1 MTVRDLR
8 RAAVAA
14 LIPLYGRGE
23 AEWMTR
29 LTLES
34 VTGWSRVDLL
44 VDAGKEL
51 GEVRV
56 EAVKNIVDRLL
67 KHEPLQYILG
77 YEDFMGLKIKVSPS
91 VLIPRPETQELVNI
105 IIDREAKA
113 SDLCVLDAGTGSGAI
128 AVALSRN
135 LRFARVTA
143 IDNSD
148 AALEVARSNAERLR
162 TPVTFVNA
170 DMLSLASLPG
180 EPFDIIV
187 SNPPYVLDSERAEMS
202 ANVLGHEPS
211 AALFVPDSDPLR
223 FYLALARYA
232 AAGGLKPGGRLYF
245 ECNPLTIDGLASQ
258 LEADFDEVET
268 VRDSFGRQRFI
279 IASLRSC

>member
-29 LTLES
+29 LTLEY

-44 VDAGKEL
+44 VDADKEL

-56 EAVKNIVDRLL
+56 EAVKNIVARLL

-91 VLIPRPETQELVNI
+91 VLIPRPETQGLVNI

-113 SDLCVLDAGTGSGAI
+113 SDLSVLDAGTGSGAI

-135 LRFARVTA
+135 LRFARVMA

-211 AALFVPDSDPLR
+211 VALFVPDSDPLR

-232 AAGGLKPGGRLYF
+232 AAGGLKPDGRLYF
-245 ECNPLTIDGLASQ
+245 ECNPLTIGVLSSQ
-258 LEADFDEVET
+258 LEVDFDEVEAI
-268 VRDSFGRQRFI
+268 RDSFGRKRFI
-279 IASLRSC
+279 IASLRS

>member
-29 LTLES
+29 LTLEY

-44 VDAGKEL
+44 VDADKEL

-56 EAVKNIVDRLL
+56 EAVKNIVARLL

-113 SDLCVLDAGTGSGAI
+113 SDLSVLDAGTGSGAI

-135 LRFARVTA
+135 LRFARVMA

-211 AALFVPDSDPLR
+211 VALFVPDSDPLR

-232 AAGGLKPGGRLYF
+232 AAGGLKPDGRLYF
-245 ECNPLTIDGLASQ
+245 ECNPLTIGVLSSQ
-258 LEADFDEVET
+258 LEVDFDEVEAI
-268 VRDSFGRQRFI
+268 RDSFVRKRFI
-279 IASLRSC
+279 IASLRS

>member
-29 LTLES
+29 LTLEY

-44 VDAGKEL
+44 VDADKEL

-77 YEDFMGLKIKVSPS
+77 YEDFMGLKIRVSPS

-113 SDLCVLDAGTGSGAI
+113 SDLSVLDAGTGSGAI

-148 AALEVARSNAERLR
+148 AALEVARGNAERLR
-162 TPVTFVNA
+162 TPVIFVNT
-170 DMLSLASLPG
+170 DMLSLTSLPG

-202 ANVLGHEPS
+202 ANVLGHEPP

-223 FYLALARYA
+223 FYFALARYA

-245 ECNPLTIDGLASQ
+245 ECNPLTIGALASR
-258 LEADFDEVET
+258 LETDFDEVET
-268 VRDSFGRQRFI
+268 LRDSFGRQRFI
-279 IASLRSC
+279 VASSRS

>member
-8 RAAVAA
+8 RVAVAA

-29 LTLES
+29 LTLEY
-34 VTGWSRVDLL
+34 VTSWSRVDLL
-44 VDAGKEL
+44 VDADKEI

-56 EAVKNIVDRLL
+56 GAVKNIVDRLL

-77 YEDFMGLKIKVSPS
+77 YEDFMGLKINVSPS

-113 SDLCVLDAGTGSGAI
+113 SDLSVLDAGTGSGAI

-135 LRFARVTA
+135 LRFASVTA

-170 DMLSLASLPG
+170 DILSLTTLPG

-211 AALFVPDSDPLR
+211 AALFVPDSDSLR

-245 ECNPLTIDGLASQ
+245 ECNPLTIDALASR
-258 LEADFDEVET
+258 LEPDFDEVDT

-279 IASLRSC
+279 IASLRS

>member
-29 LTLES
+29 LTLEY

-44 VDAGKEL
+44 VDADKEL

-67 KHEPLQYILG
+67 NHEPLQYILG
-77 YEDFMGLKIKVSPS
+77 YEDFMGLKINVNPS

-113 SDLCVLDAGTGSGAI
+113 SDLSVLDAGTGSGAI

-135 LRFARVTA
+135 LRFASVTA

-170 DMLSLASLPG
+170 DMISLTTLPG

-245 ECNPLTIDGLASQ
+245 ECNPLTIDALASR
-258 LEADFDEVET
+258 LEPDFDEVET

>member
-1 MTVRDLR
+1 MTVSDLR

-29 LTLES
+29 LTLEY

-44 VDAGKEL
+44 VDADKEL

-67 KHEPLQYILG
+67 KHEPLQYVLG
-77 YEDFMGLKIKVSPS
+77 YEDFMGLKINVNPS

-113 SDLCVLDAGTGSGAI
+113 SDLSVLDAGTGSGAI

-135 LRFARVTA
+135 LRFARVMA

-211 AALFVPDSDPLR
+211 VALFVPDSDPLR

-245 ECNPLTIDGLASQ
+245 ECNPLTIDALASR
-258 LEADFDEVET
+258 LEPDFDEVET

-279 IASLRSC
+279 IASLRS

>member
-29 LTLES
+29 LMLEY

-44 VDAGKEL
+44 VDADKEL

-56 EAVKNIVDRLL
+56 EAVKNVVDRLMN
-67 KHEPLQYILG
+67 HEPLQYILG
-77 YEDFMGLKIKVSPS
+77 YEDFMGLKINVNPS

-113 SDLCVLDAGTGSGAI
+113 SDLSVLDAGTGSGAI

-148 AALEVARSNAERLR
+148 AVLEVARGNAERLR

-211 AALFVPDSDPLR
+211 AALFVPDRDPLR

-245 ECNPLTIDGLASQ
+245 ECNPLTIDALASR
-258 LEADFDEVET
+258 LEPDFDEVET
-268 VRDSFGRQRFI
+268 VRDSFGRKRFI
-279 IASLRSC
+279 IASLRS

>member
-29 LTLES
+29 LTLEY

-44 VDAGKEL
+44 VDADKEL

-77 YEDFMGLKIKVSPS
+77 YEDFMGLKINVNPS

-113 SDLCVLDAGTGSGAI
+113 TDLSVLDAGTGSGAI
-128 AVALSRN
+128 AVALLRN

-211 AALFVPDSDPLR
+211 VALFVPDSDPLR

-232 AAGGLKPGGRLYF
+232 AAGGLKPDGRLYF
-245 ECNPLTIDGLASQ
+245 ECNPLTIGVLTSQ
-258 LEADFDEVET
+258 LEVDFDEVEAI
-268 VRDSFGRQRFI
+268 RDSFGRKRFI
-279 IASLRSC
+279 IASLRS

>member
-29 LTLES
+29 LTLEY

-44 VDAGKEL
+44 VDADKEL

-56 EAVKNIVDRLL
+56 EAVKNIVARLL

-113 SDLCVLDAGTGSGAI
+113 SDLSVLDAGTGSGAI

-135 LRFARVTA
+135 LRFARVMA

-170 DMLSLASLPG
+170 DMLSLASLLG

-211 AALFVPDSDPLR
+211 VALFVPDSDPLR

-232 AAGGLKPGGRLYF
+232 AAGGLKPDGRLYF
-245 ECNPLTIDGLASQ
+245 ECNPLTIGVLSSQ
-258 LEADFDEVET
+258 LEADFDEVEAI
-268 VRDSFGRQRFI
+268 RDSFGRKRFI
-279 IASLRSC
+279 IASLRS

>member
-29 LTLES
+29 LTLEY

-44 VDAGKEL
+44 VDADKEL

-56 EAVKNIVDRLL
+56 EAVKNIVARLL

-113 SDLCVLDAGTGSGAI
+113 SDLSVLDAGTGSGAI

-135 LRFARVTA
+135 LRFARVMA
-143 IDNSD
+143 IDNSY

-211 AALFVPDSDPLR
+211 VALFVPDSDPLR

-232 AAGGLKPGGRLYF
+232 AAGGLKPDGRLYF
-245 ECNPLTIDGLASQ
+245 ECNPLTIGVLSSQ
-258 LEADFDEVET
+258 LEVDFDEVEAI
-268 VRDSFGRQRFI
+268 RDSFGRKRFI
-279 IASLRSC
+279 IASLRS

>member
-1 MTVRDLR
+1 MTVSDLR

-29 LTLES
+29 LTLEY
-34 VTGWSRVDLL
+34 VTGRSRVDLL
-44 VDAGKEL
+44 VDADKEI

-67 KHEPLQYILG
+67 KHEPLQYVLG
-77 YEDFMGLKIKVSPS
+77 YEDFMGLKINVNPS

-113 SDLCVLDAGTGSGAI
+113 SDLSVLDAGTGSGAI

-135 LRFARVTA
+135 LRFASVTA

-148 AALEVARSNAERLR
+148 AALEVARGNAERLR

-245 ECNPLTIDGLASQ
+245 ECNPLTIDALASR
-258 LEADFDEVET
+258 LEPDFDEVET

-279 IASLRSC
+279 IASLRS

>member
-1 MTVRDLR
+1 MTVSDLR

-29 LTLES
+29 LTLEY
-34 VTGWSRVDLL
+34 VTGRSRVDLL
-44 VDAGKEL
+44 VDADKEI

-67 KHEPLQYILG
+67 NHEPLQYILG
-77 YEDFMGLKIKVSPS
+77 YEDFMGLKINVNPS

-113 SDLCVLDAGTGSGAI
+113 TDLSVLDAGTGSGAI

-170 DMLSLASLPG
+170 DMLSLTSLPG
-180 EPFDIIV
+180 APFDIIV

-245 ECNPLTIDGLASQ
+245 ECNPLTIGALASR
-258 LEADFDEVET
+258 LESDFDEVET
-268 VRDSFGRQRFI
+268 IRDSFGRQRFI
-279 IASLRSC
+279 IASLRS

>member
-56 EAVKNIVDRLL
+56 EAVKNIVARLL
-67 KHEPLQYILG
+67 KHEPLQYVLG
-77 YEDFMGLKIKVSPS
+77 YEDFMGLKINVNPS

-113 SDLCVLDAGTGSGAI
+113 SDLSVLDAGTGSGAI

-135 LRFARVTA
+135 LRFASVTA

-148 AALEVARSNAERLR
+148 AALEVARGNAERLR

-170 DMLSLASLPG
+170 DILSLTSLPG

-245 ECNPLTIDGLASQ
+245 ECNPLTIDALASR
-258 LEADFDEVET
+258 LEPDFDEVET

-279 IASLRSC
+279 IASLRS

>member
-29 LTLES
+29 LTLEY

-44 VDAGKEL
+44 VDADKEL

-56 EAVKNIVDRLL
+56 EAVKNIVARLL

-113 SDLCVLDAGTGSGAI
+113 SDLSVLDAGTGSGAI

-135 LRFARVTA
+135 LRFARVMA

-211 AALFVPDSDPLR
+211 VALFVPDSDPLR

-232 AAGGLKPGGRLYF
+232 AAGGLKPDGRLYF
-245 ECNPLTIDGLASQ
+245 ECNPLTIGVLPSQ
-258 LEADFDEVET
+258 LEVDFDEVEAI
-268 VRDSFGRQRFI
+268 RDSFGRKRFI
-279 IASLRSC
+279 IASLRS

>member
-34 VTGWSRVDLL
+34 VTGRSRVDLL

-113 SDLCVLDAGTGSGAI
+113 SDLSVLDAGTGSGAI

-211 AALFVPDSDPLR
+211 VALFVPDSDPLR

-232 AAGGLKPGGRLYF
+232 AAGGLKPDGRLYF
-245 ECNPLTIDGLASQ
+245 ECNPLTIAALASQ
-258 LEADFDEVET
+258 LEADFDEAET

-279 IASLRSC
+279 IASLRS

>member
-8 RAAVAA
+8 CAAVAA

-29 LTLES
+29 LTLEY
-34 VTGWSRVDLL
+34 VTGRSRVDLL
-44 VDAGKEL
+44 VDADKEL

-67 KHEPLQYILG
+67 NHEPLQYILG
-77 YEDFMGLKIKVSPS
+77 YEDFMGLKINVNPS

-113 SDLCVLDAGTGSGAI
+113 SDLSVLDAGTGSGAI

-148 AALEVARSNAERLR
+148 AALEVARGNAERLR

-170 DMLSLASLPG
+170 DMLSPTSLPG
-180 EPFDIIV
+180 APFDIIV

-245 ECNPLTIDGLASQ
+245 ECNPLTIDALASR
-258 LEADFDEVET
+258 LEPDFDEVET

-279 IASLRSC
+279 IASLRS

>member
-29 LTLES
+29 LTLEY

-44 VDAGKEL
+44 VDVDKEL

-56 EAVKNIVDRLL
+56 EAVKNIVARLL

-77 YEDFMGLKIKVSPS
+77 YEEFMGLRINVNPS

-105 IIDREAKA
+105 IIDREAKV
-113 SDLCVLDAGTGSGAI
+113 SDLSVLDAGTGSGAI

-148 AALEVARSNAERLR
+148 AALEVARGNAERLR

-170 DMLSLASLPG
+170 DILSLTSLPG

-245 ECNPLTIDGLASQ
+245 ECNPLTIDALASR
-258 LEADFDEVET
+258 LEPDFDEVET

-279 IASLRSC
+279 IASLRS

>member
-29 LTLES
+29 LTLEY

-44 VDAGKEL
+44 VDADKEL

-77 YEDFMGLKIKVSPS
+77 YEDFMGLKINVNPS

-113 SDLCVLDAGTGSGAI
+113 SDLSVLDAGTGSGAI
-128 AVALSRN
+128 AEALSRN
-135 LRFARVTA
+135 LRFASVTA

-148 AALEVARSNAERLR
+148 AALEVARGNAERLR

-170 DMLSLASLPG
+170 DILSLTSLPG

-245 ECNPLTIDGLASQ
+245 ECNPLTIDALASR
-258 LEADFDEVET
+258 LEPDFDEVET

-279 IASLRSC
+279 IASLRS

>member
-29 LTLES
+29 LTLEY

-44 VDAGKEL
+44 VDADKEL

-77 YEDFMGLKIKVSPS
+77 YEDFMGLKIKVTPS

-113 SDLCVLDAGTGSGAI
+113 SDLSVLDAGTGSGAI

-148 AALEVARSNAERLR
+148 AALEVARGNAERLR

-170 DMLSLASLPG
+170 DMLSLTTLPG

-245 ECNPLTIDGLASQ
+245 ECNPLTIDGLASR
-258 LEADFDEVET
+258 LESDFDEVET

-279 IASLRSC
+279 IASLRS

>member
-113 SDLCVLDAGTGSGAI
+113 TDLSVLDAGTGSGAI

-162 TPVTFVNA
+162 TPVTFANA
-170 DMLSLASLPG
+170 DMLSLTSLPG
-180 EPFDIIV
+180 APFDIIV

-232 AAGGLKPGGRLYF
+232 AAGGLKPDGRLYF
-245 ECNPLTIDGLASQ
+245 ECNPLTIGALASR
-258 LEADFDEVET
+258 LEVDFDEVET

-279 IASLRSC
+279 IASLRS

>member
-1 MTVRDLR
+1 MTVSDLR

-29 LTLES
+29 LTLEY

-44 VDAGKEL
+44 VDADKEL

-77 YEDFMGLKIKVSPS
+77 YEEFMGLRINVNPS

-113 SDLCVLDAGTGSGAI
+113 SDLSVLDAGTGSGAI

-148 AALEVARSNAERLR
+148 AALEVARGNAERLR

-170 DMLSLASLPG
+170 DILSLTSLPG

-245 ECNPLTIDGLASQ
+245 ESNPLTIDALASR
-258 LEADFDEVET
+258 LEPDFDEVDT

-279 IASLRSC
+279 IASLRS

>member
-29 LTLES
+29 LTLEY

-44 VDAGKEL
+44 VDADKEL

-56 EAVKNIVDRLL
+56 EAVKNIVARLL

-113 SDLCVLDAGTGSGAI
+113 SDLSVLDAGTGSGAI

-135 LRFARVTA
+135 LRFARVMA

-180 EPFDIIV
+180 EPLDIIV

-211 AALFVPDSDPLR
+211 VALFVPDSDPLR

-232 AAGGLKPGGRLYF
+232 AAGGLKPDGRLYF
-245 ECNPLTIDGLASQ
+245 ECNPLTIGVLSSQ
-258 LEADFDEVET
+258 LEVDFDEVEAI
-268 VRDSFGRQRFI
+268 RDSFGRKRFI
-279 IASLRSC
+279 IASLRS

>member
-1 MTVRDLR
+1 MTVSDLR

-29 LTLES
+29 LTLEY

-44 VDAGKEL
+44 VDAGNEL

-56 EAVKNIVDRLL
+56 DAVKNIVDRLL

-77 YEDFMGLKIKVSPS
+77 YEDFMGLKINVNPS

-113 SDLCVLDAGTGSGAI
+113 SDLSVLDAGTGSGAI

-135 LRFARVTA
+135 LRFASVTA

-148 AALEVARSNAERLR
+148 AALEVARGNAERLR

-170 DMLSLASLPG
+170 DMLSLTSLPG

-245 ECNPLTIDGLASQ
+245 ECNPLTIDALVSR
-258 LEADFDEVET
+258 LESDFDEVET

-279 IASLRSC
+279 IASLWS

>member
-1 MTVRDLR
+1 MTVSDLR

-29 LTLES
+29 LTLEY

-44 VDAGKEL
+44 VDADKEL

-77 YEDFMGLKIKVSPS
+77 YEDFMGLKINVNPS

-113 SDLCVLDAGTGSGAI
+113 SDLSVLDAGTGSGAI

-135 LRFARVTA
+135 LRFASVTA

-148 AALEVARSNAERLR
+148 AALEVARGNAERLR
-162 TPVTFVNA
+162 TPVTFFNA

-245 ECNPLTIDGLASQ
+245 ECNPLTIDALASR
-258 LEADFDEVET
+258 LEPDFDEVEAI
-268 VRDSFGRQRFI
+268 RDSFGRQRFI
-279 IASLRSC
+279 IASLRS

>member
-1 MTVRDLR
+1 MTVSDLR

-29 LTLES
+29 LTLEY
-34 VTGWSRVDLL
+34 VTGRSRVDLL
-44 VDAGKEL
+44 VDADKEI

-67 KHEPLQYILG
+67 EHEPLQYVLG
-77 YEDFMGLKIKVSPS
+77 YEDFMGLKINVNPS

-113 SDLCVLDAGTGSGAI
+113 SDLSVLDAGTGSGAI

-148 AALEVARSNAERLR
+148 AALEVARGNAERLR

-170 DMLSLASLPG
+170 DMLSPTSLPG
-180 EPFDIIV
+180 APFDIIV

-211 AALFVPDSDPLR
+211 VALFVPDSDPLR

-232 AAGGLKPGGRLYF
+232 AAGGLKPDGRLYF
-245 ECNPLTIDGLASQ
+245 ECNPLTIAALDSR

-279 IASLRSC
+279 IASLRS

>member
-1 MTVRDLR
+1 MTVSDLR

-29 LTLES
+29 LTLEY

-44 VDAGKEL
+44 VDADKEL

-77 YEDFMGLKIKVSPS
+77 YEDFMGLKINVNPS

-113 SDLCVLDAGTGSGAI
+113 SDLSVLDAGTGSGAI

-170 DMLSLASLPG
+170 DMLSLTSLPG
-180 EPFDIIV
+180 ESFDIIV
-187 SNPPYVLDSERAEMS
+187 SNPPYVLNSERAEMS

-245 ECNPLTIDGLASQ
+245 ECNPLTIDELVSR
-258 LEADFDEVET
+258 LEPDFDEVEA
-268 VRDSFGRQRFI
+268 VRDSFGRKRFI
-279 IASLRSC
+279 IASLRS

>member
-1 MTVRDLR
+1 MTVSDLR

-29 LTLES
+29 LTLEY
-34 VTGWSRVDLL
+34 VTGRSRVDLL
-44 VDAGKEL
+44 VDADKEL

-56 EAVKNIVDRLL
+56 EAVKNIVARLL

-77 YEDFMGLKIKVSPS
+77 YEEFMGLRINVNPS

-113 SDLCVLDAGTGSGAI
+113 SDLSVLDAGTGSGAI

-148 AALEVARSNAERLR
+148 AALEVARGNAERLR

-170 DMLSLASLPG
+170 DMLSPTSLPG

-245 ECNPLTIDGLASQ
+245 ECNPLTIDALASR
-258 LEADFDEVET
+258 LEPDFDEVET
-268 VRDSFGRQRFI
+268 VRDSFGRKRFI
-279 IASLRSC
+279 IAPLRS

>member
-29 LTLES
+29 LTLEY

-44 VDAGKEL
+44 VDADKEL

-56 EAVKNIVDRLL
+56 EAVENIVARLL

-77 YEDFMGLKIKVSPS
+77 YEDFMGLKIKVTPS

-113 SDLCVLDAGTGSGAI
+113 SDLSVLDAGTGSGAI
-128 AVALSRN
+128 AVALLRN
-135 LRFARVTA
+135 LRFASVTA

-148 AALEVARSNAERLR
+148 AALEVARGNAERLR

-170 DMLSLASLPG
+170 DILSLTSLPG

-223 FYLALARYA
+223 FYLALAHYA

-245 ECNPLTIDGLASQ
+245 ECNPLTIDALASR
-258 LEADFDEVET
+258 LEPDFDEVET

-279 IASLRSC
+279 IASLRS

>member
-8 RAAVAA
+8 RVAVAA

-29 LTLES
+29 LTLEY

-44 VDAGKEL
+44 VDADKEL

-56 EAVKNIVDRLL
+56 EAVKNIVARLL

-77 YEDFMGLKIKVSPS
+77 YEDFMGLKINVNPS

-105 IIDREAKA
+105 IIDREAKV
-113 SDLCVLDAGTGSGAI
+113 SDLSVLDAGTGSGAI

-135 LRFARVTA
+135 LRFASVTA

-148 AALEVARSNAERLR
+148 AALEVARGNAERLR

-170 DMLSLASLPG
+170 DILSLTTLPG

-245 ECNPLTIDGLASQ
+245 ECNPLTIDALASR
-258 LEADFDEVET
+258 LEPDFDEVET
-268 VRDSFGRQRFI
+268 VRDSFGRKRFI
-279 IASLRSC
+279 IASLRS

>member
-29 LTLES
+29 LTLEY

-44 VDAGKEL
+44 VDADKEL

-56 EAVKNIVDRLL
+56 EAVKNIVARLL

-77 YEDFMGLKIKVSPS
+77 YEEFMGLRINVNPS

-113 SDLCVLDAGTGSGAI
+113 SDLSVLDAGTGSGAI

-135 LRFARVTA
+135 LRFASVTA

-170 DMLSLASLPG
+170 DMLSLATLPG

-245 ECNPLTIDGLASQ
+245 ECNPLTIDALASR
-258 LEADFDEVET
+258 LEPDFDEVET

-279 IASLRSC
+279 IASLRS

>member
-44 VDAGKEL
+44 VDADKEL

-56 EAVKNIVDRLL
+56 EAVKNIVARLL

-77 YEDFMGLKIKVSPS
+77 YEDFMGLKIKVSSS

-113 SDLCVLDAGTGSGAI
+113 SDLSVLDAGTGSGAI

-135 LRFARVTA
+135 LRFARVMA

-211 AALFVPDSDPLR
+211 VALFVPDSDPLR

-232 AAGGLKPGGRLYF
+232 AAGGLKSDGRLYF
-245 ECNPLTIDGLASQ
+245 ECNPLTIGVLSSQ
-258 LEADFDEVET
+258 LEVDFDEVEAI
-268 VRDSFGRQRFI
+268 RDSFGRKRFI
-279 IASLRSC
+279 IASLRS

>member
-77 YEDFMGLKIKVSPS
+77 YEDFMGLKIKVGPS

-113 SDLCVLDAGTGSGAI
+113 SDLSVLDAGTGSGAI

-211 AALFVPDSDPLR
+211 VALFVPDSDPLR

-232 AAGGLKPGGRLYF
+232 AAGGLKPDGRLCF
-245 ECNPLTIDGLASQ
+245 ECNPLTIGVLSSQ
-258 LEADFDEVET
+258 LEVDFDEVEAI
-268 VRDSFGRQRFI
+268 RDSFGRKRFI
-279 IASLRSC
+279 IASLRS

>member
-44 VDAGKEL
+44 VDADKEL

-56 EAVKNIVDRLL
+56 EAVKNIVARLL
-67 KHEPLQYILG
+67 KLEPLQYILG
-77 YEDFMGLKIKVSPS
+77 FEVFMGLMIKVSPS
-91 VLIPRPETQELVNI
+91 VLIPRSVSQELVNI
-105 IIDREAKA
+105 IIARESKD
-113 SDLCVLDAGTGSGAI
+113 SDLSVLDAGTGSGAI

-135 LRFARVTA
+135 LRFARVMA

-211 AALFVPDSDPLR
+211 VALFVPDSDPLR

-232 AAGGLKPGGRLYF
+232 AAGGLKPDGRLYF
-245 ECNPLTIDGLASQ
+245 ECNPLTIGVLSSQ
-258 LEADFDEVET
+258 LEDDFDEVEAI
-268 VRDSFGRQRFI
+268 RDSFGRKRFI
-279 IASLRSC
+279 IASLRS

>member
-29 LTLES
+29 LTLEY

-44 VDAGKEL
+44 VDADKEL

-56 EAVKNIVDRLL
+56 EAVKNIVARLL

-77 YEDFMGLKIKVSPS
+77 YEDFMGLKINVNPS

-113 SDLCVLDAGTGSGAI
+113 SDLSVLDAGTGSGAI

-135 LRFARVTA
+135 LRFASVTA

-170 DMLSLASLPG
+170 DILSLTTLPG

-245 ECNPLTIDGLASQ
+245 ECNPLTIDALASR
-258 LEADFDEVET
+258 LESDFDEVET
-268 VRDSFGRQRFI
+268 IRDSFGRQRFI
-279 IASLRSC
+279 IASLRS

>member
-1 MTVRDLR
+1 MTVSDLR

-29 LTLES
+29 LTLEY
-34 VTGWSRVDLL
+34 VTGRSRVDLL
-44 VDAGKEL
+44 VDADKEI

-77 YEDFMGLKIKVSPS
+77 YEDFMGLRLNVNPS

-113 SDLCVLDAGTGSGAI
+113 SDLSVLDAGTGSGAI

-170 DMLSLASLPG
+170 DMLSLTSLPG
-180 EPFDIIV
+180 APFDIIV

-245 ECNPLTIDGLASQ
+245 ECNPLTIDALASR
-258 LEADFDEVET
+258 LEPDFDEVEAI
-268 VRDSFGRQRFI
+268 RDSFGRQRFI
-279 IASLRSC
+279 IASLRS

>member
-29 LTLES
+29 LTLEY
-34 VTGWSRVDLL
+34 VTGRSRVDLL
-44 VDAGKEL
+44 VDADKEI

-67 KHEPLQYILG
+67 KHEPLQYVLG
-77 YEDFMGLKIKVSPS
+77 YEDFMGLKINVNPS

-113 SDLCVLDAGTGSGAI
+113 SDLSVLDAGTGSGAI

-135 LRFARVTA
+135 LRFASVTA

-170 DMLSLASLPG
+170 DILSLTSLPG

-245 ECNPLTIDGLASQ
+245 ECNPLTIDALASR
-258 LEADFDEVET
+258 LEPDFDEVET

-279 IASLRSC
+279 IASLRS

>member
-29 LTLES
+29 LTLEY
-34 VTGWSRVDLL
+34 VTGRSRVDLL
-44 VDAGKEL
+44 VDADKEL

-77 YEDFMGLKIKVSPS
+77 YEDFMGLKINVNPS

-113 SDLCVLDAGTGSGAI
+113 SDLSVLDAGTGSGAI

-135 LRFARVTA
+135 LRFASVTA

-170 DMLSLASLPG
+170 DMLSLTSLPG

-245 ECNPLTIDGLASQ
+245 ECNPLTIDALASQ
-258 LEADFDEVET
+258 LETDFDEVET

-279 IASLRSC
+279 IASLRS

>member
-29 LTLES
+29 LTLEY

-44 VDAGKEL
+44 VDADKEL

-67 KHEPLQYILG
+67 NHEPLQYILG
-77 YEDFMGLKIKVSPS
+77 YEDFMGLKINVNPS

-113 SDLCVLDAGTGSGAI
+113 SDLSVLDAGTGSGAI

-148 AALEVARSNAERLR
+148 AALEVARGNAERLR

-245 ECNPLTIDGLASQ
+245 ECNPLTIAELASQ
-258 LEADFDEVET
+258 LEPDFDEVEV
-268 VRDSFGRQRFI
+268 VRDSFGRKRFI
-279 IASLRSC
+279 IASLRS

>member
-1 MTVRDLR
+1 MTVSDLR

-29 LTLES
+29 LTLEY
-34 VTGWSRVDLL
+34 VTGRSRVDLL
-44 VDAGKEL
+44 VDADKEL

-77 YEDFMGLKIKVSPS
+77 YEDFMGLKINVNPS

-105 IIDREAKA
+105 IIDREAKT
-113 SDLCVLDAGTGSGAI
+113 SDLSVLDAGTGSGAI

-135 LRFARVTA
+135 LRFASVTA

-148 AALEVARSNAERLR
+148 AALAVARSNAERLR

-170 DMLSLASLPG
+170 DILSLTSLPG

-245 ECNPLTIDGLASQ
+245 ECNPLTIDALASR
-258 LEADFDEVET
+258 LESDFDEVDT

-279 IASLRSC
+279 IASLRS